1 MTRSGVDTWGTWY
14 FKVAYTHTNRV
25 YGCHFP
31 KATPI
36 FVVLGIVD
44 ASHSDWV
51 EMDLKV
57 VFICISLRAKDVEH
71 IEKCFLLIFISS
83 SSLEDSLFNS

>member
-1 MTRSGVDTWGTWY
+1 
-14 FKVAYTHTNRV
+14 
-25 YGCHFP
+25 
-31 KATPI
+31 
-36 FVVLGIVD
+36 
-44 ASHSDWV
+44 
-51 EMDLKV
+51 MDLKV